1 MGQKL
6 GSNKDY
12 SKKTTPL
19 LDLLK
24 KKIEIGMVS
33 WVPTSFW
40 EVKDSSVFCSNFGTA
55 WFWKAIGS
63 A

>member
-24 KKIEIGMVS
+24 KKIEIGIVS
-33 WVPTSFW
+33 
-40 EVKDSSVFCSNFGTA
+40 
-55 WFWKAIGS
+55 
-63 A
+63 